1 MNEINK
7 ELFEIPGNA
16 FKEHLE
22 LNSNE
27 RILFSGKFGK
37 GKTTFI
43 RHFFENQKEYRLDNE
58 YFTIN
63 ISPVNYSIASNEDII
78 KYIKYDIV
86 LELLKNGIEF
96 ENFDIAFKEALP
108 FYIYKHPVKVIGKLI
123 SFIPYV
129 GKEFDELYK
138 KGKKLLKEVEEY
150 KNVLKKKSEQGALE
164 VYLDEIENT
173 KSSLYENDFINKI
186 IDKTI
191 ETLKDD
197 NKRKVILVIDDLDRL
212 DPEHIFR
219 ILNVFAAHFDK
230 TNIDDNKFGFDK
242 VIVVCDYNNIRNI
255 YKHRYGAAS
264 DFNGYID
271 KFYSNEPF
279 NFLNNPQVSKIVDSY
294 IDRIIFK
301 WGGNQPHLRFGQFT
315 RNMTNQNAVITLIKT
330 MVIYDYISLRVL
342 LNYTREKSFYLYSNV
357 KYNGEDIDMSRG
369 CVIFEGIVVNDVLG
383 GNYRATDEILLDLE
397 NKFPLI
403 EDREHC
409 FNQLL
414 LFMMYPRGNFHKD
427 EQGKIFTLDEKLQL
441 TFDIRRNNIENLK
454 REAGNGMQVIYNPTS
469 RDYLKLCRIFFGNL
483 YSSNIIH

>member
-22 LNSNE
+22 LSSNE

-43 RHFFENQKEYRLDNE
+43 RHFFDNQKEYRLDNE
-58 YFTIN
+58 YFPIY

-150 KNVLKKKSEQGALE
+150 KNVLKKKSDQGALE
-164 VYLDEIENT
+164 VYLDEIENA

-230 TNIDDNKFGFDK
+230 TSIEDNKFGFDK
-242 VIVVCDYNNIRNI
+242 VVVVCDYNNIRNI
-255 YKHRYGAAS
+255 YRHRYGTAV

-279 NFLNNPQVSKIVDSY
+279 SFLNNQQVSKIVDSF

-301 WGGNQPHLRFGQFT
+301 WGGNQQFRFIQFT
-315 RNMTNQNAVITLIKT
+315 RNITNQNAVFALIKT
-330 MVIYDYISLRVL
+330 MIIYDYISLRVL
-342 LNYTREKSFYLYSNV
+342 LNYAREKYFSVHTNV
-357 KYNGEDIDMSRG
+357 KYNGEDIDMGKNSI
-369 CVIFEGIVVNDVLG
+369 IFEGIIVNALLG
-383 GNYRATDEILLDLE
+383 GSYRTTDEMLLDLTT
-397 NKFPLI
+397 KSPQI
-403 EDREHC
+403 EDHANS
-409 FNQLL
+409 FDQLL
-414 LFMMYPRGNFHKD
+414 LFLTYPRGNFHKD
-427 EQGKIFTLDEKLQL
+427 EQGKIFKLEGRDL
-441 TFDIRRNNIENLK
+441 IFDLKNRGIDNLRCVVNND
-454 REAGNGMQVIYNPTS
+454 MQAVTYSPTS
-469 RDYLKLCRIFFGNL
+469 IDYLNLCKVFFRNL
-483 YSSNIIH
+483 YSSNIIT

>member
-16 FKEHLE
+16 FQEHLE
-22 LNSNE
+22 LSSNE

-43 RHFFENQKEYRLDNE
+43 RHFFDNQKEYRLDNE
-58 YFTIN
+58 YFPIY

-150 KNVLKKKSEQGALE
+150 KNVLKKKSDQGSLE
-164 VYLDEIENT
+164 GYLDEIENA

-197 NKRKVILVIDDLDRL
+197 KKRKVILVIDDLDRL

-230 TNIDDNKFGFDK
+230 TNIEDNKFGFDK
-242 VIVVCDYNNIRNI
+242 VVVVCDYNNIRNI
-255 YKHRYGAAS
+255 YKHRYGRDA

-279 NFLNNPQVSKIVDSY
+279 YFLNNQQVSKIVDY
-294 IDRIIFK
+294 FIDKIIFK
-301 WGGNQPHLRFGQFT
+301 WNNQQLRLIQFT
-315 RNMTNQNAVITLIKT
+315 RNMTNQNAVIPLIKT
-330 MVIYDYISLRVL
+330 LVIYDFISLRAL
-342 LNYTREKSFYLYSNV
+342 LNYTREKYLSTHINV
-357 KYNGEDIDMSRG
+357 KYNGEDMDMGRG
-369 CVIFEGIVVNDVLG
+369 CIIFEGIIVNDLLG
-383 GNYRATDEILLDLE
+383 SNYRTTDEILLDLE
-397 NKFPLI
+397 NKSPQI
-403 EDREHC
+403 EDHANS
-409 FNQLL
+409 FDQLL
-414 LFMMYPRGNFHKD
+414 LFLTYPRGNFHKD
-427 EQGKIFTLDEKLQL
+427 EQSKIFKLEGKEL
-441 TFDIRRNNIENLK
+441 IFDLKNGRIDNL
-454 REAGNGMQVIYNPTS
+454 RCVVNNGMQAVTYSPTS
-469 RDYLKLCRIFFGNL
+469 IDYLNLCKVFFGNL
-483 YSSNIIH
+483 YGSSIIH